1 MEDVGRIKGHEC
13 CFHPRLLV
21 ILLMGRKDAPSA
33 QTCCKC
39 GVQRVVDHAG
49 EEVASPTLEIEEVAG

>member
-1 MEDVGRIKGHEC
+1 MESKDRHEC

-21 ILLMGRKDAPSA
+21 ILLMGRKAAPSA

-39 GVQRVVDHAG
+39 GAKRAVDHEG
-49 EEVASPTLEIEEVAG
+49 EEVAPQVLEEVS